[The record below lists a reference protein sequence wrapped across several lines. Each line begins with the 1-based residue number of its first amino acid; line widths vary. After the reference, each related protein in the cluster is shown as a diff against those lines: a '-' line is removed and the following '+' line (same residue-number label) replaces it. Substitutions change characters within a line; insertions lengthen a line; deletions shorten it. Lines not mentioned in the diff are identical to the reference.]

1 MRLCLLAG
9 GVCAVRSEDVAPPV
23 EALGGASAALRA
35 GTGVNAVPAAADVGD
50 VGDVGENRTLCA
62 YVRQADLMSAGRRP
76 GRPYARKPGPRAT
89 LCSKKTE
96 NRKPKTEK
104 RETEKPPGARS
115 PGPSPSPSSQLAR
128 SQEALLRAKQAAD
141 ARSGRPVASGC
152 GRSALWLWPA
162 VACSSRPSKGGGAG
176 AALGNVHSSS
186 PAVAAGHAESSYLL
200 LHLRRSASAVA
211 SC

>member
-1 MRLCLLAG
+1 MCARPTLC
-9 GVCAVRSEDVAPPV
+9 P
-23 EALGGASAALRA
+23 
-35 GTGVNAVPAAADVGD
+35 PAAG
-50 VGDVGENRTLCA
+50 
-62 YVRQADLMSAGRRP
+62 QADLMPGSQAP
-76 GRPYARKPGPRAT
+76 GRPYVRK
-89 LCSKKTE
+89 
-96 NRKPKTEK
+96 NRKPKTK
-104 RETEKPPGARS
+104 NRETEKPPGARS
-115 PGPSPSPSSQLAR
+115 SGPSPSPSPQLAR

-162 VACSSRPSKGGGAG
+162 VACSSRLSKGGGAG

>member
-1 MRLCLLAG
+1 M
-9 GVCAVRSEDVAPPV
+9 RSEDVAPPV
-23 EALGGASAALRA
+23 EALGGASAALHA

-96 NRKPKTEK
+96 NGKPKTK
-104 RETEKPPGARS
+104 NRETEKPPGARS
-115 PGPSPSPSSQLAR
+115 SGQSPSPSSQLAR
-128 SQEALLRAKQAAD
+128 SQEALLRAKSADRLLMHEAA
-141 ARSGRPVASGC
+141 GRWPVAALRALRRSGC
-152 GRSALWLWPA
+152 GQLWLA
-162 VACSSRPSKGGGAG
+162 AARRPSKGGGAG